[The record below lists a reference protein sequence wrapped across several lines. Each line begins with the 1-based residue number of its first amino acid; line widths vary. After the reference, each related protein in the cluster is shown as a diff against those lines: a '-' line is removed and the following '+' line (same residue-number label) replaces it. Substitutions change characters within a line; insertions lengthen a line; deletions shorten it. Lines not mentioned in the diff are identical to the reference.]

1 MAELA
6 LVAGLGRLGSVDEA
20 GLALAATAAL
30 YLLADV
36 HDLERRNPDID
47 LDRFSDRSLAVV
59 VLFINPLCN
68 ETVRMF
74 RAVSDRY

>member
-6 LVAGLGRLGSVDEA
+6 LVAGLGRLGSGDEA
-20 GLALAATAAL
+20 RLALAATVAL

-47 LDRFSDRSLAVV
+47 LDRLSDRSLAVV

-68 ETVRMF
+68 ETVTMF